1 MLLHPQTG
9 AYSLVQATSCL
20 LYSALQS
27 SSLEVQPQMLSRN
40 KMSKVFF
47 KIQVKSYQP

>member
-9 AYSLVQATSCL
+9 AYSLVQATSFL
-20 LYSALQS
+20 LYSTLQS
-27 SSLEVQPQMLSRN
+27 SSFEVQLQMLSRTN
-40 KMSKVFF
+40 MSKVFF